1 MVLFITNYFPPQ
13 KGGMEYTYGKLAE
26 LCDNKKFIFLV
37 SSNTEKTG
45 ELKLSENIIRTK
57 LITKFRPCLAPM
69 EKTTEKL
76 IREKSINHI
85 VAGEVML
92 GGQVALKQKIKN
104 KIEYSIFVHGMD
116 LSLPQTKF
124 TKLFPII
131 KMVQKKKLTK
141 ILSNAKYII
150 ANSSATAKIALEK
163 GANQNSIKIL
173 NPSVDEPAIP
183 DSSHISEV
191 KAKYSLENKKV
202 LLTVGRL
209 VSRKGQDFII
219 KTLPILI
226 KEFPDLVYVIVGEGG
241 YRNQLE
247 TLARSLNIQN
257 KVIFTG
263 KISNEDKNALLAISD
278 IFTMISRDEKGDI
291 EGFGMVYLEAGWLEK
306 PVIAGNSGGVPDA
319 VKDGYN
325 GYLIDPDN
333 PSEFIEKARLLL
345 KNTELAKTIGK
356 NGREWAKRFTCQVHA
371 QKFQEIFKK
380 C

>member
-37 SSNTEKTG
+37 PSNTEKTTDF
-45 ELKLSENIIRTK
+45 KFSENIIRAK
-57 LITKFRPCLAPM
+57 LISKSRPYLAPM
-69 EKTTEKL
+69 EKATAKL
-76 IREKSINHI
+76 IHEKNTSHI
-85 VAGEVML
+85 VAGEAML
-92 GGQVALKQKIKN
+92 GGQIALKQKIKN
-104 KIEYSIFVHGMD
+104 KIEYSVFVHGMD
-116 LSLPQTKF
+116 LGLPQTKL

-163 GANQNSIKIL
+163 GAKQDSIKIL
-173 NPSVDEPAIP
+173 NPSVDEPVIP
-183 DSSHISEV
+183 DSSHINEV
-191 KAKYSLENKKV
+191 RAKYNLENKKV

-219 KTLPILI
+219 KSLPILA
-226 KEFPDLVYVIVGEGG
+226 KEFPDLVYVIVGEGR

-247 TLARSLNIQN
+247 TLARSLNIQD
-257 KVIFTG
+257 KIIFTG
-263 KISNEDKNALLAISD
+263 KTSNEDKNALLAISD
-278 IFTMISRDEKGDI
+278 IFAMISRDEKGDI

-319 VKDGYN
+319 IKDGYN
-325 GYLIDPDN
+325 GYLINPDN
-333 PSEFIEKARLLL
+333 SDEFIEKVRLLL
-345 KNTELAKTIGK
+345 KNPEVAKTIGK

-371 QKFQEIFKK
+371 RKFQEIFKK